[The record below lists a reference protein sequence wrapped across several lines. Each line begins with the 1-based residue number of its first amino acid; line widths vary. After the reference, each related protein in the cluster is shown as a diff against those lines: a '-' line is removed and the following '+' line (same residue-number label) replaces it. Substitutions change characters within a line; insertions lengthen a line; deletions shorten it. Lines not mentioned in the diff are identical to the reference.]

1 MSLPPGVTFI
11 QQDEYECE
19 FRFYLIISIPLQQIP
34 TKKKNV
40 ESPGTD
46 RSPLGPWGVGMRPEA
61 ASGPGQGPWGS
72 GGEPCVCEA
81 GESLPLSLSTP
92 KRTRLAAQPHSPSA
106 GSPCTASRP
115 AAGWWRRP
123 ASGGCTPS
131 APSRHG
137 RTWQK
142 GIISVKLK
150 TLDGTKH
157 YSLPRGVLG

>member
-1 MSLPPGVTFI
+1 MNPWVTYVFSTRRYLHTARRIRVRIPILPHHFYTFAADSHEKEKRGVPG
-11 QQDEYECE
+11 D
-19 FRFYLIISIPLQQIP
+19 RP
-34 TKKKNV
+34 T
-40 ESPGTD
+40 
-46 RSPLGPWGVGMRPEA
+46 PLGPWGVGMRPEA

-157 YSLPRGVLG
+157 